1 MLEVD
6 DSDDEG
12 SEGGDDF
19 NRPQPRKFKSVSGDD
34 LGDSFS
40 VGDELP
46 KKKGWV
52 DEILGSKVVGNLRN
66 ENADSSEDAES
77 DHNDDDQDEDSEE
90 DNIDEEGSD
99 DGENEEISGDVDGD
113 MGNMLSMEDWEQSD
127 DDDVSNDFEEDEAI
141 EEKIPRKVKD
151 DNIKKIKIE
160 EKDSPN
166 ARERNASGKT
176 HSSKEGSLP
185 FVIEAPNRLEELL
198 LLLNNRSDAEVIEAI
213 NRIRV
218 CNAIRLA
225 AENRK
230 KMQV

>member
-19 NRPQPRKFKSVSGDD
+19 NRSQPRKFKSVSGDD

-99 DGENEEISGDVDGD
+99 DDGENEEISGDVDGD
-113 MGNMLSMEDWEQSD
+113 MENMLSMEAWEQSD
-127 DDDVSNDFEEDEAI
+127 DDDVSNDFEEDET
-141 EEKIPRKVKD
+141 RKVKD
-151 DNIKKIKIE
+151 DKIKKIKIE
-160 EKDSPN
+160 KKDSPN

-176 HSSKEGSLP
+176 HLSKEGSLP
-185 FVIEAPNRLEELL
+185 FVIEAPNSLEELF

-213 NRIRV
+213 NRIRA